1 MVERSKDKNMK
12 ISVITA
18 TYNSA
23 QTLEDTINSLN
34 IQDYQDIEY
43 IIVDGVST
51 DSTLK
56 IVEKYRHRVTTLIS
70 EKDNGIYDAL
80 NKGIALATGD
90 VVGFLHSDD
99 LFTDDKVLSRIAAEF
114 SKESIDAIY
123 GDLHYVS
130 KFDTTKII
138 RSWIG
143 GNYNINKFRNGW
155 MPAHPT
161 FYMKREH
168 YLSLGGFDLNYSI
181 SSDYESMVRYLWKNN
196 LSAAYIPKV
205 FINMRVGGE
214 SNRSLAN
221 IWKKTKE
228 DLKVMT
234 KSGIPPLRGLLF
246 KNLSKIPQFF

>member
-1 MVERSKDKNMK
+1 MK

-23 QTLEDTINSLN
+23 QTLEETINSIN
-34 IQDYQDIEY
+34 SQDYPDIEY

-51 DSTLK
+51 DSTLE
-56 IVEKYRHRVTTLIS
+56 IVHKYGRRVTTLIS
-70 EKDNGIYDAL
+70 ENDNGIYDAL

-99 LFTDDKVLSRIAAEF
+99 SFADCEVLSRIAAEF
-114 SKESIDAIY
+114 SKESTDAVY
-123 GDLHYVS
+123 GDLNYVS

-138 RSWIG
+138 RRWIS

-161 FYMKREH
+161 FYMRREQ
-168 YLSLGGFDLNYSI
+168 YLSLGGFDLKYSI

-196 LSAAYIPKV
+196 LRAAYIPKV

-221 IWKKTKE
+221 IWKKSKE
-228 DLKVMT
+228 DVKVMVN
-234 KSGIPPLRGLLF
+234 SGIPPIRGLLF
-246 KNLSKIPQFF
+246 KNLSKISQFF